1 MRTLIIAPLMLAASV
16 ASAAETVKIYN
27 WSSYIAPDT
36 LKQFQQATGIV
47 PTYDVYDSNE
57 TLDGKLMTGNSGY
70 DVVFPSNHFMARQ
83 IQGKALKRLDKSQL
97 PNWKN
102 LNPVLLKA
110 LEGNDPGNQYGFP
123 YLWGSTGIG
132 YNIDKVKAVL
142 GDDAPVDSWDL
153 IFKPQYM
160 SKLKGCGVAVLDNGP
175 ELLPIALHYLGLP
188 HHSQNPADYDKAKAL
203 LMQVR
208 PYISYFHSSKYT
220 ADLANG
226 DVCVVVGFSGDVL
239 QAKNRAEEAHNGV
252 KVGYSIPKEGAP
264 MWFDMVAMPADAPD
278 EKAGYAYMNYLLE
291 PQVMAAISNHVQ
303 YANANL
309 QADALVDPALKAN
322 TMIYPSEAVMGKLYA
337 LEAMPAKIDRIRTRI
352 WTSVKAG
359 NRYLRLRERRQ
370 TVETSETG
378 VEPPCSPNGLATE
391 VAGPFTLSGARAW
404 RGT

>member
-1 MRTLIIAPLMLAASV
+1 MRTLLLAPLMLAASV
-16 ASAAETVKIYN
+16 AGAAETVKIYN
-27 WSSYIAPDT
+27 WSSYVAPDT
-36 LKQFQQATGIV
+36 LKNFQQASGIV

-70 DVVFPSNHFMARQ
+70 DVVFPFNHFMARQ

-97 PNWKN
+97 PNWQN

-110 LEGNDPGNQYGFP
+110 LEVNDPGNQYGFP

-142 GDDAPVDSWDL
+142 GDNAPVDSWDL
-153 IFKPQYM
+153 IFKPEYM
-160 SKLKGCGVAVLDNGP
+160 SKLKSCGVAVLDNGP

-220 ADLANG
+220 GDLANG
-226 DVCVVVGFSGDVL
+226 DICVVVGFSGDVL
-239 QAKNRAEEAHNGV
+239 QAKNRAEEAKNGV

-278 EKAGYAYMNYLLE
+278 EKAGYAYMNYLLQ
-291 PQVMAAISNHVQ
+291 PDVMANISNHVQ
-303 YANANL
+303 YANGNL
-309 QADALVDPALKAN
+309 KADGLVDPAMKGN
-322 TMIYPSEAVMGKLYA
+322 TMIYPSEDVMGKLYA

-352 WTSVKAG
+352 WTSIKAG
-359 NRYLRLRERRQ
+359 N
-370 TVETSETG
+370 
-378 VEPPCSPNGLATE
+378 
-391 VAGPFTLSGARAW
+391 
-404 RGT
+404 

>member
-1 MRTLIIAPLMLAASV
+1 MRKLFIAPLILAASV
-16 ASAAETVKIYN
+16 ASAADSVKIYN

-36 LKQFQQATGIV
+36 LKNFQQASGIV
-47 PTYDVYDSNE
+47 PTYDVFDSNE

-83 IQGKALKRLDKSQL
+83 IQGVALKKLDKSQL

-110 LEGNDPGNQYGFP
+110 LEVNDPGNQHGFP

-142 GDDAPVDSWDL
+142 GDNAPVESWDL
-153 IFKPQYM
+153 IFKPEYIG
-160 SKLKGCGVAVLDNGP
+160 KLKSCGVAVLDNGP

-188 HHSQNPADYDKAKAL
+188 HHSQDPKDYEKAKDL
-203 LMQVR
+203 LMKVR

-220 ADLANG
+220 GDLANG

-239 QAKNRAEEAHNGV
+239 QAKNRAEEAKNGV

-278 EKAGYAYMNYLLE
+278 EKAGYAYMNYLLQPE
-291 PQVMAAISNHVQ
+291 VMANISDFVQ
-303 YANANL
+303 YANGNQ
-309 QADALVDPALKAN
+309 QADALVRPELKAN
-322 TMIYPSEAVMGKLYA
+322 PMIYPKDEVMDKLYA

-352 WTSVKAG
+352 WTSIKAG
-359 NRYLRLRERRQ
+359 N
-370 TVETSETG
+370 
-378 VEPPCSPNGLATE
+378 
-391 VAGPFTLSGARAW
+391 
-404 RGT
+404 